1 VIALREAR
9 LADAQRVYAWNC
21 APDVRALSGDARP
34 VSLAE
39 HLRWYAA
46 RVKQGSFWI
55 VEADGAP
62 VGTVRLDG
70 DAISIALDASARG
83 RGVGKQAIAAAC
95 AGRASVTATVHA
107 ENLPSRRAFEACGF
121 TQAATSGA
129 FLTYR
134 WSPT

>member
-1 VIALREAR
+1 MISLREAR

-21 APDVRALSGDARP
+21 APDVRALSGDPRP
-34 VSLAE
+34 VSLPE
-39 HLRWYAA
+39 HLRWYAQ
-46 RVKQGSFWI
+46 RIKQGSFWI

-70 DAISIALDASARG
+70 EAISIALDASARG
-83 RGVGKQAIAAAC
+83 RGIGKEAIAAAC
-95 AGRASVTATVHA
+95 AGRASVTATVHV
-107 ENLPSRRAFEACGF
+107 ENHPSRRAFEACGF
-121 TQAATSGA
+121 TASATSDA